1 MKLSETENV
10 FPVRVAVEPGAVSAE
25 IVLYGYYSGLDAEVG
40 ISLDATTAAELIIVL
55 QHFIETGELPQ

>member
-25 IVLYGYYSGLDAEVG
+25 IVLYGWCSELDAEVG
-40 ISLDATTAAELIIVL
+40 ISLDATTAAELITVL